1 MSTPSDCGLSQ
12 TARGAAK
19 QELKRMVEGVRRVRQ
34 ELKLSHG

>member
-1 MSTPSDCGLSQ
+1 MSTPSDCGPTP

-19 QELKRMVEGVRRVRQ
+19 QELKRMMESVRRVRQ